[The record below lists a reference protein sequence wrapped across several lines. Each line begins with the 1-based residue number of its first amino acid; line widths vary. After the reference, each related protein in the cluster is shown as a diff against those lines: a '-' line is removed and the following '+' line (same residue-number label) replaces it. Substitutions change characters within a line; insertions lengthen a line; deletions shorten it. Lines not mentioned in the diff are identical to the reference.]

1 MNLPSGFKRS
11 SNLLSAALLAFS
23 ASGLLYVAFGDSDG
37 WLLLYALDL
46 LAVVSCALA
55 APFIGVHG
63 LVAICGISGAAFAS
77 SLVCNFPRFFIRGE
91 ASLID
96 LGPLFKLP
104 GVSHGVVLYV
114 DNISYGFA
122 LLTAL
127 ISSCVFFYAFSY
139 MRFEKSIVNFLVFLK
154 LFGWSMTLLVLSG
167 SWVTLF
173 LGWELIGI
181 TSFLLINFWSS
192 KITTLKSA
200 IKALSFNKVSDA
212 AVMAAVCL
220 NLSAGT
226 LYFNGSLAYSNVLAA
241 KEFDLGFCSLDYA
254 SVLLFCLMVA
264 SFCKSAQFGFH
275 F

>member
-1 MNLPSGFKRS
+1 M
-11 SNLLSAALLAFS
+11 LSAALLS
-23 ASGLLYVAFGDSDG
+23 AATAALVYAAFGDSDS
-37 WLLLYALDL
+37 WILLYALDL
-46 LAVVSCALA
+46 TAVLACALA

-63 LVAICGISGAAFAS
+63 LVAVCGASGSAFAA
-77 SLVCNFPRFFIRGE
+77 SLAFNFPRFFVRGE
-91 ASLID
+91 SVLVD
-96 LGPLFKLP
+96 VGPLFKLP
-104 GVSHGVVLYV
+104 GVAHGVVLYV
-114 DNISYGFA
+114 DSVSYGFA

-127 ISSCVFFYAFSY
+127 ISSCVFVYAFSY
-139 MRFEKSIVNFLVFLK
+139 MRFEKNIVNFLVFLK
-154 LFGWSMTLLVLSG
+154 LFGWSMTLLVLAG

-200 IKALSFNKVSDA
+200 FKALSFNKVSDA

-226 LYFNGSLAYSNVLAA
+226 LYVNGSMAYANVLAA
-241 KEFDLGFCSLDYA
+241 REFGLGFCSVDYA
-254 SVLLFCLMVA
+254 SLVLFCLMVA